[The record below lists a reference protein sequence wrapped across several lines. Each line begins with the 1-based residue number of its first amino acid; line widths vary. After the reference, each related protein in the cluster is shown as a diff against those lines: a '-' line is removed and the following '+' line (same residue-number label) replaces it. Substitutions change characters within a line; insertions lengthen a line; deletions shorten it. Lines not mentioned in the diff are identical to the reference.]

1 MLENQPLRKDMP
13 VFGTESALNT
23 PPALEMRDV
32 FFRYERNSPDVLRG
46 LSLTV
51 RTGEIFCL
59 LGGNG
64 SGKSTAL
71 ACAAKLL
78 RPYAG
83 TISVFGKKLKNYAG
97 QSLYQ
102 NCLALLPQDVQTLI
116 QNAAALGRP
125 VSVAGRTQL
134 LSNGTDDDL
143 TAYYAIGGRAPVIS
157 DKFDEVSR
165 GEVFQL
171 LMGCRESD
179 WPAILK
185 GTSGA
190 KIAAWWDRAVD
201 IIPISGGKGAGIRKV
216 LAYYGLTPED
226 AMAFGDGNNDI
237 EMFQAVGHS
246 VAMGNASADLKA
258 IASEV
263 CRPCAE
269 DGIYHYC
276 KENGLI

>member
-1 MLENQPLRKDMP
+1 MSAVTSFYFRVNLCDCSIS
-13 VFGTESALNT
+13 FGSSALS
-23 PPALEMRDV
+23 
-32 FFRYERNSPDVLRG
+32 NS
-46 LSLTV
+46 SLLMI
-51 RTGEIFCL
+51 GADEI
-59 LGGNG
+59 G
-64 SGKSTAL
+64 SGKEPSPIPYQPTADH
-71 ACAAKLL
+71 
-78 RPYAG
+78 PI
-83 TISVFGKKLKNYAG
+83 T
-97 QSLYQ
+97 
-102 NCLALLPQDVQTLI
+102 QT
-116 QNAAALGRP
+116 
-125 VSVAGRTQL
+125 
-134 LSNGTDDDL
+134 
-143 TAYYAIGGRAPVIS
+143 
-157 DKFDEVSR
+157 

-258 IASEV
+258 IASEEIGRAS
-263 CRPCAE
+263 CRE
-269 DGIYHYC
+269 RV
-276 KENGLI
+276 